1 MTKNSL
7 ISTYSIDE
15 YFGIPPNSELRVYKN
30 VNIGVFL
37 GIYGRQLNIRQTV
50 PTTHQREEPIEFN
63 LTVIF
68 EPYKTVLILC
78 T

>member
-7 ISTYSIDE
+7 VSTYPIDE
-15 YFGIPPNSELRVYKN
+15 YFGIPPNSELRVHKK

-37 GIYGRQLNIRQTV
+37 GICGRQFTIQQTV

-63 LTVIF
+63 LSVIF
-68 EPYKTVLILC
+68 EPYKVV
-78 T
+78 